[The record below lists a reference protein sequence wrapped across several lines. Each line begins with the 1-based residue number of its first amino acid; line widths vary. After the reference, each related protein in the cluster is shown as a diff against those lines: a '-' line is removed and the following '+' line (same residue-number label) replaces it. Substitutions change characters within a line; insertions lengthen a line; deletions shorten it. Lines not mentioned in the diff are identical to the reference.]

1 MEAYCR
7 EGWNPDESGSGQ
19 SSVVAFE
26 ASSGLTN
33 LALPLG
39 VAWVVAVGS
48 LVMALAWNL
57 ASMEAE
63 EVMIE
68 VLVDVEEC
76 VLAVAY
82 LEAVA
87 EIENVA
93 AEASVDSVAAA
104 QWVEEMDEDLVAT
117 EAGQVE
123 DQV

>member
-1 MEAYCR
+1 MEAYCW
-7 EGWNPDESGSGQ
+7 EEWTLDASDSGQ
-19 SSVVAFE
+19 SNVVAFE

-57 ASMEAE
+57 ASMKAE
-63 EVMIE
+63 EVMTE
-68 VLVDVEEC
+68 VLVDVEAC
-76 VLAVAY
+76 VLVVAY

>member
-1 MEAYCR
+1 M
-7 EGWNPDESGSGQ
+7 
-19 SSVVAFE
+19 
-26 ASSGLTN
+26 
-33 LALPLG
+33 
-39 VAWVVAVGS
+39 AWVVAVGS

>member
-1 MEAYCR
+1 M
-7 EGWNPDESGSGQ
+7 
-19 SSVVAFE
+19 
-26 ASSGLTN
+26 
-33 LALPLG
+33 
-39 VAWVVAVGS
+39 GS

>member
-1 MEAYCR
+1 M
-7 EGWNPDESGSGQ
+7 
-19 SSVVAFE
+19 
-26 ASSGLTN
+26 
-33 LALPLG
+33 
-39 VAWVVAVGS
+39 GS

-117 EAGQVE
+117 EADQVE

>member
-1 MEAYCR
+1 
-7 EGWNPDESGSGQ
+7 
-19 SSVVAFE
+19 
-26 ASSGLTN
+26 
-33 LALPLG
+33 
-39 VAWVVAVGS
+39 
-48 LVMALAWNL
+48 MALAWNL

-117 EAGQVE
+117 EADQVE
-123 DQV
+123 DQGNTFFL